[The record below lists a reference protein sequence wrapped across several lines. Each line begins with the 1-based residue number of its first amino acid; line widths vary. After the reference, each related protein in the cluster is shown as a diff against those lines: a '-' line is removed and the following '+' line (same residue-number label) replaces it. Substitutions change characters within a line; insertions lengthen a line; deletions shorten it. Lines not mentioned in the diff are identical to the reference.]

1 MKISKNFCISS
12 LSYQLGYANKMNIY
26 ELKKLIKDY
35 DKRFISNLKKFDE
48 EFYPTINDLLG
59 TWTNLEV
66 FVQSAFAQQQMEV
79 LPSK

>member
-26 ELKKLIKDY
+26 ELNKLINDY

-48 EFYPTINDLLG
+48 EFNNASFFNDYDDY
-59 TWTNLEV
+59 
-66 FVQSAFAQQQMEV
+66 
-79 LPSK
+79 SKYESSFWSFFCYFFY

>member
-26 ELKKLIKDY
+26 ELIKLINDY

-48 EFYPTINDLLG
+48 EFNNASFFNDYDDY
-59 TWTNLEV
+59 
-66 FVQSAFAQQQMEV
+66 
-79 LPSK
+79 SKYESSFLSFFCYFFY